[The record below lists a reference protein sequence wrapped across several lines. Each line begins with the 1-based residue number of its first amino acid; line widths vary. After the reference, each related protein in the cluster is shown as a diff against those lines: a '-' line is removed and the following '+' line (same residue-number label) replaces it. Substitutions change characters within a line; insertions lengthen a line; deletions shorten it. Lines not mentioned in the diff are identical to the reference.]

1 MYTVGAATI
10 SKKNKTALVA
20 IEAIASRIVVLRGER
35 VMLDSDLAALYG
47 VTIKRLNEQVKRN
60 LARFPSDFTFQLTRE
75 EWGFLRS
82 QFATLEAGRGQ
93 HRKYLPYAFTEHGA
107 IMAAMVLNSPRAT
120 EVSVYVVRAFVE
132 LRDTLLTH
140 KELAKRLDE
149 LESRLEKKLA
159 THDQAIAGILDAIRQ
174 LMTPPEPTKKR
185 RIGFVQND

>member
-1 MYTVGAATI
+1 VGAATI
-10 SKKNKTALVA
+10 NKKNKTALIA
-20 IEAIASRIVVLRGER
+20 IEAIASRIIVLRGQR
-35 VMLDSDLAALYG
+35 VMLDADLAALYG
-47 VTIKRLNEQVKRN
+47 VTTKRLNEQVMRN
-60 LARFPSDFTFQLTRE
+60 LARFPSDFMFQVTRE
-75 EWGFLRS
+75 EWGSLRS

-107 IMAAMVLNSPRAT
+107 IMVTMVLNSPRAT

-132 LRDTLLTH
+132 LRDTLVAH

-149 LESRLEKKLA
+149 LESRLERKLA

-174 LMTPPEPTKKR
+174 LMVPPEPTKKR